1 MHRSRKPHDTVFY
14 MTAPPPPFGPWGHR
28 RRRGRFGRAKR
39 GDVRAGILA
48 LLAEQP
54 MHGYQIIQE
63 LESRSDGRWRPSP
76 GSVYPTLQL
85 LEDEGLVGHEET
97 DGKRVYAL
105 TDEGR
110 QRATDLL
117 ERAGGPPWELSAE
130 GDETALRLHR
140 AAFQVEAAAMQATHA
155 GSQEQVERAIE
166 VLADARRKLYAILAE
181 EDETAR

>member
-1 MHRSRKPHDTVFY
+1 MAY
-14 MTAPPPPFGPWGHR
+14 GPVGHR
-28 RRRGRFGRAKR
+28 RLRRRGRFGRARR

-48 LLAEQP
+48 LLAEEP

-85 LEDEGLVGHEET
+85 LEDEGLVGQQEA
-97 DGKRVYAL
+97 DGRRVYTL
-105 TDEGR
+105 TEEGR
-110 QRATDLL
+110 QLAADLL
-117 ERAGGPPWELSAE
+117 ERAGRPPWDLAAE

-140 AAFQVEAAAMQATHA
+140 AAFQVEAAAAQAIHA
-155 GSQEQVERAIE
+155 GSREQVEQAIE
-166 VLADARRKLYAILAE
+166 VLADARRRIYAILAE